1 MADDGGNTGVS
12 RRLFLRDLAGL
23 GLTGAALAGCAPSN
37 QGPAVATSRPAAGLS
52 QFRDRI
58 GVQLYSVRDMLQQ
71 DFEGT
76 IERVAEMGYKEVEFA
91 GYYNRTPEQVRA
103 LLDRLGLTSPSSHI
117 GANLL
122 RRDMAAQVALA
133 KTIGHRFITLPSYS
147 VSRTGTPLAGWKAAA
162 VEFNQWGAACR
173 DAGLR
178 FAYHNHS
185 AEFQPIEGARSG
197 MHVLLAETD
206 PALVDFQLDIF
217 WSTHAGQDTLE
228 LFNQHRGRFTLW
240 HVKDMLDPRG
250 AKTMK
255 PVGQGVIDFR
265 GIFAHASE
273 SGMRHFFVEDDN
285 GAANGGSLVSIQSS
299 FTHLRQ
305 LLGAP

>member
-1 MADDGGNTGVS
+1 
-12 RRLFLRDLAGL
+12 
-23 GLTGAALAGCAPSN
+23 
-37 QGPAVATSRPAAGLS
+37 
-52 QFRDRI
+52 
-58 GVQLYSVRDMLQQ
+58 VQLYSVRDLLQR

-76 IERVAEMGYKEVEFA
+76 IEQVARIGYREVEFA

-103 LLDRLGLTSPSSHI
+103 LLDRLALRSPSSHI

-133 KTIGHRFITLPSYS
+133 KTIGHRYITLPSYS
-147 VSRTGTPLAGWKAAA
+147 ISRTGTPLDGWKAAA
-162 VEFNQWGAACR
+162 AEFNQWGAACR

-178 FAYHNHS
+178 FAFHNHS

-217 WSTHAGQDTLE
+217 WAVAAGQDAIS
-228 LFNQHRGRFTLW
+228 LFAEHPGRFTMW
-240 HVKDMLDPRG
+240 HVKDMLDPLG

-255 PVGQGVIDFR
+255 PVGQGVIDFGR
-265 GIFAHASE
+265 IFARARD
-273 SGMRHFFVEDDN
+273 SGMRNFFVEDDN
-285 GAANGGSLVSIQSS
+285 AAANGGSIASIQAS
-299 FTHLRQ
+299 FDHLSR
-305 LLGAP
+305 LLA